1 MSWIKWTHGL
11 SRKPEVM
18 QIAYRLSRSR
28 HEVAGLLMEWW
39 EWTDVNVNI
48 DESASG
54 YDPDACPGVVRVGED
69 GLRMIDAITG
79 VTGMAESLVS
89 VGWASIENGNLVLPN
104 FGRHNG
110 KSAKARALDA
120 ARKRAD
126 RRNSVRK
133 TSGSK
138 PDKIRNRGEE
148 RREEKS
154 NTPLPPVG
162 GSVEK
167 PARARKLKDE
177 HPHFAAF
184 WSAYPLKVA
193 KAKASAAFAKINPDD
208 GMLARMLAALDWQ
221 KKSAKWTKDNG
232 EYIPHPATWLNAAR
246 WDDQPDVKLAPPP
259 PPAPPP
265 LPEWSDED
273 FPMSKTAQRVLAAKA
288 AERERLER
296 ERQESEQREH
306 TNPEDD
312 HAADF

>member
-18 QIAYRLSRSR
+18 QIAYRLGRSR

-54 YDPDACPGVVRVGED
+54 FDPDACPGVVRVGAD

-79 VTGMAESLVS
+79 VEGMAEALVS

-133 TSGSK
+133 ASGSK

-148 RREEKS
+148 KRGDSKDPHTPLAGGDVSKPKTPPKETAESVPIPPELATDGFRAAWADWIAERRERRKALTPRAARMQLEKLRPGGADAAIAS
-154 NTPLPPVG
+154 IRKSIESGWAGIFPNDSAKTQQQAATPIPLT
-162 GSVEK
+162 
-167 PARARKLKDE
+167 PAEPLYPLGYDFGPTKRAQEILARKAKE
-177 HPHFAAF
+177 REEAA
-184 WSAYPLKVA
+184 
-193 KAKASAAFAKINPDD
+193 
-208 GMLARMLAALDWQ
+208 RLAAEAQQHEPQENTD
-221 KKSAKWTKDNG
+221 
-232 EYIPHPATWLNAAR
+232 AAG
-246 WDDQPDVKLAPPP
+246 
-259 PPAPPP
+259 
-265 LPEWSDED
+265 
-273 FPMSKTAQRVLAAKA
+273 F
-288 AERERLER
+288 
-296 ERQESEQREH
+296 
-306 TNPEDD
+306 
-312 HAADF
+312 

>member
-18 QIAYRLSRSR
+18 QIAYRLGKSR

-79 VTGMAESLVS
+79 VAGMAESLVS

-148 RREEKS
+148 KRREES

-167 PARARKLKDE
+167 PARTRRPKDE

-184 WSAYPLKVA
+184 WSAYPRKTA
-193 KAKASAAFAKINPDD
+193 KPNAMTAFARLDPDSD
-208 GMLARMLAALDWQ
+208 TLAAMLAALDVQRRSVDWC
-221 KKSAKWTKDNG
+221 KDG
-232 EYIPHPATWLNAAR
+232 GRYIPHPATWINARR
-246 WDDQPDVKLAPPP
+246 WEDQMPEVNKPQTPERVYDVI
-259 PPAPPP
+259 
-265 LPEWSDED
+265 
-273 FPMSKTAQRVLAAKA
+273 
-288 AERERLER
+288 
-296 ERQESEQREH
+296 
-306 TNPEDD
+306 
-312 HAADF
+312 

>member
-18 QIAYRLSRSR
+18 QIAYRLGRSR

-79 VTGMAESLVS
+79 VTGMAEALVS

-126 RRNSVRK
+126 RRNSVRNP
-133 TSGSK
+133 SGSK

-148 RREEKS
+148 KRGEKS
-154 NTPLPPVG
+154 NTPQPPVG
-162 GSVEK
+162 GSVGK
-167 PARARKLKDE
+167 PAKTPKPPKPKAE

-184 WSAYPLKVA
+184 WAAYPRKTA
-193 KAKASAAFAKINPDD
+193 KPTASTAFDRINPDD
-208 GMLARMLAALDWQ
+208 ATFASMLAALERQRHSPDWC
-221 KKSAKWTKDNG
+221 KEG
-232 EYIPHPATWLNAAR
+232 GRFIPHPATWLNQRR
-246 WDDQPDVKLAPPP
+246 WEDQP
-259 PPAPPP
+259 
-265 LPEWSDED
+265 PEIGT
-273 FPMSKTAQRVLAAKA
+273 TATPTLSSNSTPYEPYENFIPKPRA
-288 AERERLER
+288 
-296 ERQESEQREH
+296 
-306 TNPEDD
+306 TDD
-312 HAADF
+312 R

>member
-18 QIAYRLSRSR
+18 QIAYRLGRSR

-54 YDPDACPGVVRVGED
+54 FDPDACPGVVRVGAD

-79 VTGMAESLVS
+79 VEGMAEALVA

-120 ARKRAD
+120 ARKRAG

-133 TSGSK
+133 TSGSN

-148 RREEKS
+148 KRREEI
-154 NTPLPPVG
+154 NTPLPPKG
-162 GSVEK
+162 GVSK
-167 PARARKLKDE
+167 AKKTATE
-177 HPHFAAF
+177 HRHFARF
-184 WSAYPLKVA
+184 WSSYPRKTA
-193 KAKASAAFAKINPDD
+193 KPNAVAAFAKIDPDD
-208 GMLARMLAALDWQ
+208 ATLAAMLAAIERQ
-221 KKSAKWTKDNG
+221 KCSPGWVKDG
-232 EYIPHPATWLNAAR
+232 GQFIPHPATWLNGRR
-246 WDDQPDVKLAPPP
+246 WEDQP
-259 PPAPPP
+259 
-265 LPEWSDED
+265 PE
-273 FPMSKTAQRVLAAKA
+273 VGKA
-288 AERERLER
+288 APATTGSGLPYDDY
-296 ERQESEQREH
+296 
-306 TNPEDD
+306 TNYIPKPSATDD
-312 HAADF
+312 R